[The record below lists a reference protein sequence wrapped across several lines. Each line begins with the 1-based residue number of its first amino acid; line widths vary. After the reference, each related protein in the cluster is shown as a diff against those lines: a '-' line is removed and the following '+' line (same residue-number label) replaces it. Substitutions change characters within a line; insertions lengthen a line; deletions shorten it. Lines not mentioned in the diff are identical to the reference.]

1 MCRPE
6 PLVHHRSP
14 STPVAVSDSRLL
26 EARLDAVCTEGWAY
40 WEHFDRT
47 VRERDFHPFIA
58 ADYDVV
64 RAALANVSRSSGA
77 DGRRF
82 LEWGSASGVITVMAD
97 VLGFEA
103 YGIELDASLVRT
115 AQALATRHH
124 SQARFV
130 AGSYLPTGYRWKN
143 GGKDRGSTRNTD
155 KTGDGP
161 SGYLQL
167 GLALD
172 DFDVVFGYPW
182 NGESDMMLDLMR
194 QYGRRDALL
203 LLHDT
208 NDGVRAYRG
217 GRPTTDAQ

>member
-1 MCRPE
+1 MAPE
-6 PLVHHRSP
+6 PLIAGDTASVH
-14 STPVAVSDSRLL
+14 T
-26 EARLDAVCTEGWAY
+26 RLDAVCAEGWAY

-47 VRERDFHPFIA
+47 VRERAFHPFIA

-64 RAALANVSRSSGA
+64 RAALQQLHPN
-77 DGRRF
+77 GRRF

-115 AQALATRHH
+115 AQALALRHQ
-124 SQARFV
+124 SRARFV
-130 AGSYLPTGYRWKN
+130 AGSYLPTGYRWRP
-143 GGKDRGSTRNTD
+143 GGKDRNSD

-182 NGESDMMLDLMR
+182 NDEAAMMLDLMR
-194 QYGRRDALL
+194 QYGRRDAML

-208 NDGVRAYRG
+208 NDGVRAYRD
-217 GRPTTDAQ
+217 GRVVSLGH